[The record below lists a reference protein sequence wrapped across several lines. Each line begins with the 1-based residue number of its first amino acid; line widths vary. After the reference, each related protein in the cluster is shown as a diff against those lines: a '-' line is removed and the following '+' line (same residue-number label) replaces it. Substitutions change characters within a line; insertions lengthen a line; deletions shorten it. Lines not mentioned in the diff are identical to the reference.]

1 MTNFLLL
8 TLAAGFGGVVGDNQ
22 TTDLRRETKSTLE
35 SFLSNLETQKMIED
49 PNGGPAFSVRL
60 DATNNPDSRVAL
72 GYMTADVQ
80 VKYLN
85 VVRYF
90 LVNLEGGGS
99 VSISVSNDSPR

>member
-1 MTNFLLL
+1 M
-8 TLAAGFGGVVGDNQ
+8 VGDNQ

-35 SFLSNLETQKMIED
+35 SFLSNLETLKMIGD
-49 PNGGPAFSVRL
+49 PNGRPAFAVRL
-60 DATNNPDSRVAL
+60 DAANNPDARVAL

-99 VSISVSNDSPR
+99 VSISVSDSLSR